1 MAKFCIHCGKPLED
15 GEVCNCQD
23 NVTTNPNAQNSN
35 NETTN
40 PNTCN
45 PESDIN
51 SVIAENSIASENNNS
66 SRMKIKIRIA
76 IHSQQLMKM
85 QTVTPQILKQLSKLV
100 KQMLFLKSLNSSFQ
114 NSQVSLNHQ
123 QVLQKNSQ
131 IRKILP
137 TAS

>member
-66 SRMKIKIRIA
+66 SSNEDKNQNSN
-76 IHSQQLMKM
+76 SQSA
-85 QTVTPQILKQLSKLV
+85 TNENANS
-100 KQMLFLKSLNSSFQ
+100 NSSDTKATFEAGKANAVFEKPAENTNAAAINAAQ
-114 NSQVSLNHQ
+114 PAVKFLTCFFLISFSFF
-123 QVLQKNSQ
+123 
-131 IRKILP
+131 
-137 TAS
+137 